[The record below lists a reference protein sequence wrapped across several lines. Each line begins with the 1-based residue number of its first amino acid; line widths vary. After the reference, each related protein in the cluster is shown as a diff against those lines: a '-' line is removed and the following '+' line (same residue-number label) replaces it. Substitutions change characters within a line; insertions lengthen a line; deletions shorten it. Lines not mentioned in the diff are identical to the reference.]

1 MKLSDPKALTRRGHL
16 VRQIV
21 KEEWPMRLGDWRA
34 VGERCDLLADT
45 APTEAGIR
53 HWSANSVKALLYREG
68 LIGYDTDAGLWY
80 CCVVAPKQ
88 DYPDGW
94 QSDALVERKKRQAE
108 REAERNLVADLRAE
122 VNSGS
127 TFAKALARH
136 PGEFSGIFV
145 AVVGAGEQ
153 SGSLGAVLEHLAN
166 DLEDQQAL
174 NAKLLG
180 AALYPAVVSMVALGI
195 FFGGWIGYAWFAS
208 RLAGWCSARF

>member
-68 LIGYDTDAGLWY
+68 LIGYDTDSGLWY

-108 REAERNLVADLRAE
+108 REALGLN
-122 VNSGS
+122 N
-127 TFAKALARH
+127 TPKPKAKRKSATPPQTRGYWINRLNP
-136 PGEFSGIFV
+136 PGFPRR
-145 AVVGAGEQ
+145 
-153 SGSLGAVLEHLAN
+153 
-166 DLEDQQAL
+166 
-174 NAKLLG
+174 
-180 AALYPAVVSMVALGI
+180 PAYI
-195 FFGGWIGYAWFAS
+195 
-208 RLAGWCSARF
+208 